1 MYPNRPIWAEVDLSA
16 IRDNLL
22 AVKER
27 VGRGVRV
34 MAVVKS
40 DAYGHGK
47 LEVARA
53 LDPYADWFG
62 VSFVDEGVELRQ
74 AGFDQPILC
83 MVTPLSDELD
93 AVVKY
98 RLTPVLSDAELGER
112 LGERLARMG
121 WMDAYRETR
130 GLSPLFPVHVKVDT
144 GMGRL
149 GVWHAEAPE
158 TVARIEAVPGVH
170 VAGLMTHFPLADG
183 EDRSFVGEQLAR
195 FAKVRREL
203 EKKGLKPELCHAA
216 NSAAI
221 ADLPESFLD
230 MVRPG
235 LALYGSYSSPHVT
248 RNLGVRT
255 AIALRARIAAV
266 KTLPAGTTVSY
277 GRLHRLERETPVGV
291 LPLGYADGWR
301 RSLSGRAEVLVR
313 GKRRPIIGTICMDMC
328 MVDLG
333 GLGEVAPGEVV
344 TLLGRDYSGSKIEVE
359 EAARWMDTIPYEVTC
374 GLSER
379 VPRHY
384 LRTE

>member
-16 IRDNLL
+16 IRDNLF
-22 AVKER
+22 AVRER
-27 VGRGVRV
+27 VGRAVKI

-47 LEVARA
+47 LEVART

-83 MVTPLSDELD
+83 MVTPLADELD
-93 AVVKY
+93 AVIKY
-98 RLTPVLSDAELGER
+98 RLTPVLSDAELADR

-121 WMDAYRETR
+121 WLDAYRQTR

-149 GVWHAEAPE
+149 GVWYTEAPE
-158 TVARIEAVPGVH
+158 VAARIEAVPGVH

-183 EDRSFVGEQLAR
+183 EDKSFAGEQLAR
-195 FAKVRREL
+195 FAGVRREL

-216 NSAAI
+216 NSAAV

-235 LALYGSYSSPHVT
+235 LALYGSYSSPNVT

-266 KTLPAGTTVSY
+266 KTLPAGSTVSY
-277 GRLHRLERETPVGV
+277 GRLHRMEQKTPVGV

-301 RSLSGRAEVLVR
+301 RSLTGRAEALVR
-313 GKRRPIIGTICMDMC
+313 GQRRPIIGAICMDMC

-344 TLLGRDYSGSKIEVE
+344 TLLGRDYSGSIIEVE

>member
-16 IRDNLL
+16 IRDNLF
-22 AVKER
+22 AVRER
-27 VGRGVRV
+27 VGRGVKI

-83 MVTPLSDELD
+83 MVTPLPDELD
-93 AVVKY
+93 AVIKY
-98 RLTPVLSDAELGER
+98 RLTPVLSDAGLAGH
-112 LGERLARMG
+112 LGERLARME
-121 WMDAYRETR
+121 WMSAYRR
-130 GLSPLFPVHVKVDT
+130 DFDVHVKVDT

-195 FAKVRREL
+195 FARVRREL
-203 EKKGLKPELCHAA
+203 EGKGLSPELCHAA

-255 AIALRARIAAV
+255 AIALRARIASV
-266 KTLPAGTTVSY
+266 KTLPAGATVSY

-313 GKRRPIIGTICMDMC
+313 GKRRPIIGAICMDMC
-328 MVDLG
+328 MVDLE

>member
-27 VGRGVRV
+27 VGRGVKV

-333 GLGEVAPGEVV
+333 GLGEVTPGEVV

-359 EAARWMDTIPYEVTC
+359 EAARWMDTVPYEVTC

>member
-27 VGRGVRV
+27 VGRGVKI

-83 MVTPLSDELD
+83 MVTPLPDELD
-93 AVVKY
+93 AVIKY
-98 RLTPVLSDAELGER
+98 RLTPVLSDAGLAGH
-112 LGERLARMG
+112 LGERLARME
-121 WMDAYRETR
+121 WMSAYRR
-130 GLSPLFPVHVKVDT
+130 DFDVHVKVDT

-195 FAKVRREL
+195 FARVRREL
-203 EKKGLKPELCHAA
+203 EGKGLSPELCHAA

-255 AIALRARIAAV
+255 AIALRARIASV
-266 KTLPAGTTVSY
+266 KTLPAGATVSY

-313 GKRRPIIGTICMDMC
+313 GKRRPIIGAICMDMC
-328 MVDLG
+328 MVDLE

>member
-1 MYPNRPIWAEVDLSA
+1 
-16 IRDNLL
+16 
-22 AVKER
+22 
-27 VGRGVRV
+27 
-34 MAVVKS
+34 
-40 DAYGHGK
+40 
-47 LEVARA
+47 
-53 LDPYADWFG
+53 
-62 VSFVDEGVELRQ
+62 
-74 AGFDQPILC
+74 
-83 MVTPLSDELD
+83 
-93 AVVKY
+93 
-98 RLTPVLSDAELGER
+98 
-112 LGERLARMG
+112 
-121 WMDAYRETR
+121 
-130 GLSPLFPVHVKVDT
+130 
-144 GMGRL
+144 
-149 GVWHAEAPE
+149 
-158 TVARIEAVPGVH
+158 
-170 VAGLMTHFPLADG
+170 MTHFPLADG
-183 EDRSFVGEQLAR
+183 EDRSFAREQLER

-203 EKKGLKPELCHAA
+203 ERNGLRPELCHAA

-235 LALYGSYSSPHVT
+235 LALYGSYSSPNVT

-277 GRLHRLERETPVGV
+277 GRLHRLERETSVGV

-301 RSLSGRAEVLVR
+301 RSLSGRAEALVR
-313 GKRRPIIGTICMDMC
+313 GQRRPIIGAICMDMC

>member
-27 VGRGVRV
+27 VGRGVKV

-83 MVTPLSDELD
+83 MVTPLPDELD
-93 AVVKY
+93 AVIKY
-98 RLTPVLSDAELGER
+98 RLTPVLSDASLAGQ
-112 LGERLARMG
+112 LGERLARME
-121 WMDAYRETR
+121 WMSAYRR
-130 GLSPLFPVHVKVDT
+130 DFDVHVKVDT

-183 EDRSFVGEQLAR
+183 EDKDFAREQLGLFAR
-195 FAKVRREL
+195 VRREL
-203 EKKGLKPELCHAA
+203 GKKGLKPELCHAA

-248 RNLGVRT
+248 RNLDVRT

-301 RSLSGRAEVLVR
+301 RSLGGRAEALVR
-313 GKRRPIIGTICMDMC
+313 GKRRPIIGAICMDMC

-333 GLGEVAPGEVV
+333 GLGEVTPGEVV
-344 TLLGRDYSGSKIEVE
+344 TLLGRDYSGEKIEVE
-359 EAARWMDTIPYEVTC
+359 EVARWMDTVPYEVTC